1 LTLCAVAVAGAVE
14 VILEFEQ
21 PFGGLLHISQLP
33 MRHAVYQLNL
43 SPGTMSFDGVSLP
56 HP

>member
-1 LTLCAVAVAGAVE
+1 LILCAVAVAGAVE

-33 MRHAVYQLNL
+33 KRQAVYQLNL
-43 SPGTMSFDGVSLP
+43 SPGTISFDDQSLP